1 MRMEIF
7 AIPIALSVAM
17 YPGDA
22 GADQK
27 SGIEAFRQGNFAAA
41 FTALAPLARGGDA
54 TAQFYLAE
62 MFLKGLGV
70 PQDFIHARKWYQL
83 AAEGGLPEA
92 QAALAGLY
100 LLGLGTKRDYQAGY
114 YWTVISVIWSNG
126 RIRELAM
133 RGLSEV
139 SRTLEP
145 QDKADIARDAAAAW
159 RR

>member
-7 AIPIALSVAM
+7 AIPIALSVAVC
-17 YPGDA
+17 PGDA
-22 GADQK
+22 GADLK
-27 SGIEAFRQGNFAAA
+27 SGIEAFQQGNFAAA
-41 FTALAPLARGGDA
+41 LTAFEPLARDGDA

-62 MFLKGLGV
+62 MFLKGTGV
-70 PQDFIHARKWYQL
+70 PQEFTHAHKWYQL

-92 QAALAGLY
+92 QVALAGLY
-100 LLGLGTKRDYQAGY
+100 LLGLGTKRDDQAGY

-126 RIRELAM
+126 RIRESAM
-133 RGLSEV
+133 RSLSEV

-145 QDKADIARDAAAAW
+145 QDKADIARDAVAAW